1 MIYKWAF
8 CGWSAPFSSIY
19 FTSAMNT
26 HPPLLLHSNNI
37 TNKNF
42 WILYLYNKEN
52 IYAYIYTCIN
62 VLVQPGGDFYLW
74 HVTLNETRRLPV
86 NILQPNNSVCVFIYV
101 LIDCKTCQIIQLC
114 FTGETKCHLYSYV
127 TPCHHLTSYHSMYYL
142 PKPPFLFSTHL
153 SCVEPWRWMMLSTLQ
168 T

>member
-1 MIYKWAF
+1 MDEV
-8 CGWSAPFSSIY
+8 
-19 FTSAMNT
+19 
-26 HPPLLLHSNNI
+26 LLLTPFISHLLWTLTLPYYYTATI
-37 TNKNF
+37 LQTRTRVA
-42 WILYLYNKEN
+42 LYLYNKEN

-101 LIDCKTCQIIQLC
+101 LIDCKTCQIILLC

-127 TPCHHLTSYHSMYYL
+127 TLCHHLTSHHSMYYL
-142 PKPPFLFSTHL
+142 PKPPSSSVPICHVL
-153 SCVEPWRWMMLSTLQ
+153 SHEDGWCCPHCKLKLNCK
-168 T
+168 